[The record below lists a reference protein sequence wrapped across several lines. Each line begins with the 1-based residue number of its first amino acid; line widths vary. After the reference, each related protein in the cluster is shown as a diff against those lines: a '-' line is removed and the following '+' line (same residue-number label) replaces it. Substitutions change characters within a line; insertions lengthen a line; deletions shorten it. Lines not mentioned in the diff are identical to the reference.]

1 MAEFV
6 LTEALKKMIGKEE
19 PLLIYK
25 VEEGAIQRYAQAVGD
40 SNPMHSDVE
49 YAAQSP
55 FGRLK
60 SPPGFVGWPVTS
72 GFDMFQFVEK
82 LIAAGAPR
90 GNLDGGMEYEFLS
103 PIGAGDILAAR
114 IRIASI
120 VGKETKLGP
129 TMSTTVEI
137 TYTNQRGA
145 VALKARHTFLS
156 F

>member
-25 VEEGAIQRYAQAVGD
+25 VEEGAIQRFAQAVGD

-49 YAAQSP
+49 YAAQSS

-60 SPPGFVGWPVTS
+60 APPGFVGWPVTS
-72 GFDMFQFVEK
+72 GFDMFRFVEK

-90 GNLDGGMEYEFLS
+90 GNLDGGVEYEFLA
-103 PIGAGDILAAR
+103 PIGAGDTLAAL
-114 IRIASI
+114 IKIASI
-120 VGKETKLGP
+120 VGKETRLGP
-129 TMSTTVEI
+129 TMSTTVEV

-145 VALKARHTFLS
+145 VALIVRQTFLS

>member
-6 LTEALKKMIGKEE
+6 LTEALKNMIGKEE

-49 YAAQSP
+49 YAAKSS

-60 SPPGFVGWPVTS
+60 APPGFVGWPVTS

-90 GNLDGGMEYEFLS
+90 GNLDGGMEYEFLA
-103 PIGAGDILAAR
+103 PIGAGDTLAAM
-114 IRIASI
+114 IKLASI
-120 VGKETKLGP
+120 VGKGTKLGP
-129 TMSTTVEI
+129 TMSTTVEV

-145 VALKARHTFLS
+145 VAMIARQTFLS

>member
-25 VEEGAIQRYAQAVGD
+25 VEEGAIQRFAQAVGD

-49 YAAQSP
+49 YAAQSS

-60 SPPGFVGWPVTS
+60 APPGFVGWPVTS

-90 GNLDGGMEYEFLS
+90 GNLDGGVEYKFLA
-103 PIGAGDILAAR
+103 PIGAGDTLAAL
-114 IRIASI
+114 IKIASI
-120 VGKETKLGP
+120 VGKETRLGP
-129 TMSTTVEI
+129 TMSTTVEV

-145 VALKARHTFLS
+145 VALIVRQTFLS

>member
-6 LTEALKKMIGKEE
+6 LTEALKQMIGREE

-25 VEEGAIQRYAQAVGD
+25 VEEGDIQRYAQAVAD
-40 SNPMHSDVE
+40 SNPMYSDVE
-49 YAAQSP
+49 YAARSS

-60 SPPGFVGWPVTS
+60 APPGFVGWPVTS

-90 GNLDGGMEYEFLS
+90 GNLDGGMEYEFLA
-103 PIGAGDILAAR
+103 PIGAGDTLAAR
-114 IRIASI
+114 IKIASI

-137 TYTNQRGA
+137 TYTNQRG
-145 VALKARHTFLS
+145 VVVLIARHTFLS

>member
-25 VEEGAIQRYAQAVGD
+25 VEEGAIQRFAQAVGD

-49 YAAQSP
+49 YAAQSS

-60 SPPGFVGWPVTS
+60 APPGFVGWPVTS

-90 GNLDGGMEYEFLS
+90 GNLDGGVEYEFLA
-103 PIGAGDILAAR
+103 PIGAGDTLVALIK
-114 IRIASI
+114 IASI
-120 VGKETKLGP
+120 VGKETRLGP
-129 TMSTTVEI
+129 TMSTTVEV

-145 VALKARHTFLS
+145 VALIVRQTFLS

>member
-6 LTEALKKMIGKEE
+6 VTEALKQMIGKTE

-25 VEEGAIQRYAQAVGD
+25 VEEGAIQRFAQAVGD
-40 SNPMHSDVE
+40 SNPMHSDLE
-49 YAAQSP
+49 YAARSS

-60 SPPGFVGWPVTS
+60 APPGFVGWPVTG
-72 GFDMFQFVEK
+72 GFDMFVFVEK

-90 GNLDGGMEYEFLS
+90 GNLDGGIEYEFIS
-103 PIGAGDILAAR
+103 PIGAGDILAAN
-114 IRIASI
+114 IKIVSI
-120 VGKETKLGP
+120 VGKETKLVAS
-129 TMSTTVEI
+129 MSTTVEI

-145 VALKARHTFLS
+145 VAMIARHTFLS

>member
-25 VEEGAIQRYAQAVGD
+25 VEEGAIQRFAQAVGD

-49 YAAQSP
+49 YAAQSS

-60 SPPGFVGWPVTS
+60 APPGFVGWPVTG
-72 GFDMFQFVEK
+72 GFDMFVFVEK

-90 GNLDGGMEYEFLS
+90 GNLDGGMEYEFLA
-103 PIGAGDILAAR
+103 PIAAGDILATR
-114 IRIASI
+114 IKIASI

-129 TMSTTVEI
+129 TMSTTVEL

-145 VALKARHTFLS
+145 VAMIARHTFLS

>member
-6 LTEALKKMIGKEE
+6 LTEALKNMIGKEE

-49 YAAQSP
+49 YAAQSS

-60 SPPGFVGWPVTS
+60 APPGFVGWPVTS

-90 GNLDGGMEYEFLS
+90 GNLDGGMEYEFLA
-103 PIGAGDILAAR
+103 PIGAGDTLAAM
-114 IRIASI
+114 IKLASI

-129 TMSTTVEI
+129 TMSTTVEV

-145 VALKARHTFLS
+145 VAMIARQTFLS

>member
-25 VEEGAIQRYAQAVGD
+25 VEEGAIQRFAQAVGD

-49 YAAQSP
+49 YAAQSS

-60 SPPGFVGWPVTS
+60 APPGFVGWPVTS

-90 GNLDGGMEYEFLS
+90 GNLDGGVEYEFLA
-103 PIGAGDILAAR
+103 PIGAGDTLAAL
-114 IRIASI
+114 IKIASI
-120 VGKETKLGP
+120 VGKETRLGP
-129 TMSTTVEI
+129 TMSTTVEV

-145 VALKARHTFLS
+145 VALIVRQTFLS

>member
-25 VEEGAIQRYAQAVGD
+25 VEEGAIQRFAQAVGD
-40 SNPMHSDVE
+40 TNPMHCDVE
-49 YAAQSP
+49 YAAHSS
-55 FGRLK
+55 FGRLEA
-60 SPPGFVGWPVTS
+60 PPGFVGWPVSS

-90 GNLDGGMEYEFLS
+90 GNLDGGVEYEFLA
-103 PIGAGDILAAR
+103 PIGAGDILAAL

-145 VALKARHTFLS
+145 VAMTAHQAFLS

>member
-1 MAEFV
+1 MAEFI

-19 PLLIYK
+19 PILMYK
-25 VEEGAIQRYAQAVGD
+25 VEEGSIQRYARAVGD

-49 YAAQSP
+49 YAAQSS

-60 SPPGFVGWPVTS
+60 APPGFAGWPMSS
-72 GFDMFQFVEK
+72 GFDMFKFVEK
-82 LIAAGAPR
+82 LIDAGAPR
-90 GNLDGGMEYEFLS
+90 GNLDGGVEYDFLE
-103 PIGAGDILAAR
+103 PIGAGDTLAML
-114 IRIASI
+114 IRIESI

-129 TMSTTVEI
+129 TMVTTVST

-145 VALKARHTFLS
+145 VALIASQTFLS

>member
-25 VEEGAIQRYAQAVGD
+25 VEEGSIQRYAQAVGD

-49 YAAQSP
+49 YAAFST

-60 SPPGFVGWPVTS
+60 APPGFVGWPVTS

-90 GNLDGGMEYEFLS
+90 GNLDGGMEYEFLA

-114 IRIASI
+114 IKIAGI

-145 VALKARHTFLS
+145 VALIARHTFLS

>member
-25 VEEGAIQRYAQAVGD
+25 VEEGAIQRFAQAVGD
-40 SNPMHSDVE
+40 SNPMHCDVE
-49 YAAQSP
+49 YAAQSS

-60 SPPGFVGWPVTS
+60 APPGFVGWPVTS

-90 GNLDGGMEYEFLS
+90 GNLDGGVEYEFLA
-103 PIGAGDILAAR
+103 PIGAGDTLAAL
-114 IRIASI
+114 IKIASI
-120 VGKETKLGP
+120 VGKETRLGP
-129 TMSTTVEI
+129 TMSTTVEV

-145 VALKARHTFLS
+145 VALIVRQTFLS